1 MFPSRTAIL
10 SGFSKIFSEKSISFD
25 GTDER
30 IVRLG
35 SCPTGDFTIS
45 AWIYNTSGTESD
57 EFDAIYSAATE
68 VWFGMSTEASSF
80 MKLHVGDADGSSNHV
95 QTEAGTITKNAWHHV
110 ACTYND
116 STKAAV
122 LYIDGASSSLDS
134 SETVGT
140 LNTPL
145 LTSVELG
152 VYSTNHTYNHWNGFM
167 DDIAVFDAVLTA
179 LQIKNI
185 YNGGLPSDLR
195 GSTNLISYWLMGD
208 GDTFDIIKD
217 VNAHTQKSLDFD
229 GDAYISIADD
239 SAFDITDNLTV
250 SCWLLMDDN
259 SASDHVINKYDTASN
274 KREWAIIRNGSPDGI
289 AFSMGKADGTFS
301 GSKKTSHGNT
311 VGDWVHVCVTFTGG
325 TIVIYIDSVSKSL
338 STQGSIPTS
347 INNDDAPLV
356 FGTDSTASGY
366 FFNGKIA
373 DVAIWN
379 AVLDSDDVL
388 SIYNRGVP
396 NNLLLAASYNTD
408 RTSNL
413 KGYWRMASDA
423 TFGGTNWTIPDTSG
437 EGNNGT
443 SANMDGTS
451 QKSDAPNFG
460 EMDNHTAGD
469 IQGETPK

>member
-95 QTEAGTITKNAWHHV
+95 QTEAGTITKNEWHHV

-208 GDTFDIIKD
+208 GDTFDLIKD
-217 VNAHTQKSLDFD
+217 VNAHTQKSLTFDASNDVIVMSDNGAYDFTTNFSVSFWMNNS
-229 GDAYISIADD
+229 GDRNSIIVGKYATDLREW
-239 SAFDITDNLTV
+239 SVGTHTSGNTGVRVQFGASGGAFGGSEITDHNNELPATT
-250 SCWLLMDDN
+250 
-259 SASDHVINKYDTASN
+259 DTAFGISTGFEITPLSAVASVSVT
-274 KREWAIIRNGSPDGI
+274 KSTSIRSTSILPRRSFVEYLKISVSAIIFYSLFKFGI
-289 AFSMGKADGTFS
+289 
-301 GSKKTSHGNT
+301 
-311 VGDWVHVCVTFTGG
+311 
-325 TIVIYIDSVSKSL
+325 
-338 STQGSIPTS
+338 
-347 INNDDAPLV
+347 
-356 FGTDSTASGY
+356 
-366 FFNGKIA
+366 
-373 DVAIWN
+373 
-379 AVLDSDDVL
+379 
-388 SIYNRGVP
+388 
-396 NNLLLAASYNTD
+396 LLAS
-408 RTSNL
+408 SNIT
-413 KGYWRMASDA
+413 KSQPSP
-423 TFGGTNWTIPDTSG
+423 ISP
-437 EGNNGT
+437 EGC
-443 SANMDGTS
+443 SALFPHIIDCPPA
-451 QKSDAPNFG
+451 QLNFRICSLW
-460 EMDNHTAGD
+460 E
-469 IQGETPK
+469 

>member
-95 QTEAGTITKNAWHHV
+95 QTEAGTITKNEWHHV

-208 GDTFDIIKD
+208 
-217 VNAHTQKSLDFD
+217 
-229 GDAYISIADD
+229 
-239 SAFDITDNLTV
+239 
-250 SCWLLMDDN
+250 
-259 SASDHVINKYDTASN
+259 
-274 KREWAIIRNGSPDGI
+274 
-289 AFSMGKADGTFS
+289 
-301 GSKKTSHGNT
+301 
-311 VGDWVHVCVTFTGG
+311 
-325 TIVIYIDSVSKSL
+325 
-338 STQGSIPTS
+338 
-347 INNDDAPLV
+347 
-356 FGTDSTASGY
+356 
-366 FFNGKIA
+366 
-373 DVAIWN
+373 
-379 AVLDSDDVL
+379 
-388 SIYNRGVP
+388 
-396 NNLLLAASYNTD
+396 
-408 RTSNL
+408 
-413 KGYWRMASDA
+413 
-423 TFGGTNWTIPDTSG
+423 
-437 EGNNGT
+437 
-443 SANMDGTS
+443 
-451 QKSDAPNFG
+451 
-460 EMDNHTAGD
+460 
-469 IQGETPK
+469 